1 MAVWSSGVW
10 AAGVWAAGVWEDA
23 ASPLP
28 PVFSGTI
35 LDRQL
40 VVDQPMT
47 SIFLADYFDPD
58 PDSYSQIAGTLPAGI
73 SLNAATGVI
82 SGTPTA
88 AGTAAGLQFRGTN
101 ADGSDDTNV
110 FALNVVAE
118 LEIVPSNRVVQV
130 AGYVRVAEVRNFD
143 RIMVV
148 EG

>member
-1 MAVWSSGVW
+1 M
-10 AAGVWAAGVWEDA
+10 
-23 ASPLP
+23 P

-58 PDSYSQIAGTLPAGI
+58 PDSYSLLAGSLPAGV
-73 SLNAATGVI
+73 SLNTATGVI
-82 SGTPTA
+82 SGTPTTV
-88 AGTAAGLQFRGTN
+88 GTSSGLQFRGTN
-101 ADGSDDTNV
+101 ADGSDDTNT
-110 FALNVVAE
+110 FALNVVEA
-118 LEIVPSNRVVQV
+118 LAIVPSNRVVQV
-130 AGYVRVAEVRNFD
+130 AGYVRVAEVRTFD